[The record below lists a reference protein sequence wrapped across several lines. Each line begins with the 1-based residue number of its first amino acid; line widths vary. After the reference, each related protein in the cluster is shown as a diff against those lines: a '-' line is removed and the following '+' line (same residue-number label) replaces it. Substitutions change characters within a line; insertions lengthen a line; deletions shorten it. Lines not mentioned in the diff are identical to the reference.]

1 MSDLDRIREELKKE
15 EASLAAMPAVPDDP
29 EFDAELA
36 AAFEGV
42 EPDDAYIDAIFALPA
57 RVFPGTPPTSI
68 ASVLESV
75 RATVNLVP
83 LAALREEHGL
93 SKHAAAQ
100 ILDINVD
107 TLDRLEARVGLGW
120 LNVAA
125 DKVRVYLRRLEL
137 SPALLVR
144 SIASQMPQGPSSVY
158 GYRPRVIAEE
168 PVTVEGSED
177 DLPRLIAWGHE
188 LYQ

>member
-1 MSDLDRIREELKKE
+1 MSDLDRIREELKRE
-15 EASLAAMPAVPDDP
+15 EPSLAGMAAVPDDP

-36 AAFEGV
+36 AAFEGI
-42 EPDDAYIDAIFALPA
+42 EPSDAYIDAIFALPA
-57 RVFPGTPPTSI
+57 QLHPTTRSTEI
-68 ASVLESV
+68 ASVLEDV
-75 RATVNLVP
+75 RAKVP
-83 LAALREEHGL
+83 VVRLAALREEHGL
-93 SKHAAAQ
+93 TRPAAAK

-125 DKVRVYLRRLEL
+125 DKVRVYLQQLDL
-137 SPALLVR
+137 NPALLVR
-144 SIASQMPQGPSSVY
+144 GIANQMPQGPSQVY
-158 GYRPRVIAEE
+158 AYRPRVIAEE

-177 DLPRLIAWGHE
+177 DLARLIAWGHE

>member
-1 MSDLDRIREELKKE
+1 MSDLDRLREELKKE
-15 EASLAAMPAVPDDP
+15 EASLATPQAIPDDP

-36 AAFEGV
+36 VAFDGI
-42 EPDDAYIDAIFALPA
+42 EPDDAYIDAIFALPVNA
-57 RVFPGTPPTSI
+57 YPTPSTSI

-75 RATVNLVP
+75 RTQGPVVA

-93 SKHAAAQ
+93 SRPAAAT
-100 ILDINVD
+100 ILDVNVE
-107 TLDRLEARVGLGW
+107 TLDRLEARIGLGW

-125 DKVRVYLRRLEL
+125 NKVRVYLQQLDL

-144 SIASQMPQGPSSVY
+144 SIASQMPQGPSQVY
-158 GYRPRVIAEE
+158 AYRPRVMAEE

-177 DLPRLIAWGHE
+177 DLARLIAWGHE

>member
-1 MSDLDRIREELKKE
+1 VV
-15 EASLAAMPAVPDDP
+15 A
-29 EFDAELA
+29 
-36 AAFEGV
+36 
-42 EPDDAYIDAIFALPA
+42 
-57 RVFPGTPPTSI
+57 
-68 ASVLESV
+68 
-75 RATVNLVP
+75 

-93 SKHAAAQ
+93 TRPAAAK
-100 ILDINVD
+100 ILDVNVE
-107 TLDRLEARVGLGW
+107 TLDRLEARIGLGW

-125 DKVRVYLRRLEL
+125 DKVRVYLQRLDL

-144 SIASQMPQGPSSVY
+144 SIANQMPHGPSQVY
-158 GYRPRVIAEE
+158 AYRPRVIAEE